1 MASEE
6 WGGSRKE
13 GCGGCRWRGGSGE
26 GLQPQAEL
34 CRSLGPA
41 GETGDL
47 EGDCSTVFKR
57 ADPHSPGP
65 GTQGGSDASS
75 LEGWCRRKWRQGS
88 FQSLF
93 FIRNAPGE
101 VEAASRRWNLTSR

>member
-13 GCGGCRWRGGSGE
+13 GCGGRRWRGGRGE

-65 GTQGGSDASS
+65 GTQERRAAQTPPAWRVGVGGN
-75 LEGWCRRKWRQGS
+75 GGR
-88 FQSLF
+88 
-93 FIRNAPGE
+93 AP
-101 VEAASRRWNLTSR
+101 SRVCFL